1 MAEHARADEAPAVR
15 WLFVGAGNMASAL
28 VGGLLGAGTDPARV
42 RLVDTDAAARARA
55 SDAFGCPVHESL
67 DDALDDVPED
77 AHGNGPGRTG
87 VVLAVK
93 PQHVEGVCAALAR
106 HDAWRAA
113 PEARPFA
120 VSIAAGVRIAA
131 MARALDAGS
140 GGATAIVRAMPNTP
154 SLVGRGAAAT
164 VANAACDAG
173 VRAAATSLFASVGT
187 VVELDDEALLDAV
200 TALSGSGPA
209 YAFALM
215 EHMATA
221 GVALGLDAD
230 VARRLAIA
238 TVAGAGAMARASDEP
253 PATLRERVTSPGGT
267 TAAAL
272 DSLARDGFADAV
284 ARAMRAARARA
295 VELGD
300 ASTGA
305 STGTSAGASAA
316 GR

>member
-1 MAEHARADEAPAVR
+1 MGADATGDAAGVPAAPATP

-28 VGGLLGAGTDPARV
+28 VGGLIAAGTAPARV

-55 SDAFGCPVHESL
+55 SDAFGCPVHASL
-67 DDALDDVPED
+67 DDALDDAPE
-77 AHGNGPGRTG
+77 GEPGRTG

-93 PQHVEGVCAALAR
+93 PQHVAGVCAALAR

-113 PEARPFA
+113 PGERPFA

-131 MARALDAGS
+131 MASALDAGPG

-164 VANAACDAG
+164 VANAACDAA

-187 VVELDDEALLDAV
+187 VVELDDEALIDAV

-215 EHMATA
+215 EHMAAA
-221 GVALGLDAD
+221 GTELGLAPD
-230 VARRLAIA
+230 VARRLAVA
-238 TVAGAGAMARASDEP
+238 TVAGTGAMAIASIDP
-253 PATLRERVTSPGGT
+253 PGTLRERVTSPGGT

-272 DSLARDGFADAV
+272 ESLARDGFADAV

-300 ASTGA
+300 AS
-305 STGTSAGASAA
+305 
-316 GR
+316 

>member
-1 MAEHARADEAPAVR
+1 MGAHATGDAAGVPAAPATP

-28 VGGLLGAGTDPARV
+28 VGGLIRAGTAPARV

-55 SDAFGCPVHESL
+55 SDAFGCAVHASL
-67 DDALDDVPED
+67 DDALDDVPDD
-77 AHGNGPGRTG
+77 ASEGGPGRTG

-93 PQHVEGVCAALAR
+93 PQHVAGVCAALAR

-113 PEARPFA
+113 PEKRPFA

-131 MARALDAGS
+131 MAGALDAGPG

-164 VANAACDAG
+164 VANAACDAA

-187 VVELDDEALLDAV
+187 VVELDDEALIDAV

-215 EHMATA
+215 EHMAAA
-221 GVALGLDAD
+221 GTELGLAPD
-230 VARRLAIA
+230 VARRLAVA
-238 TVAGAGAMARASDEP
+238 TVAGAGAMAGASSDP

-284 ARAMRAARARA
+284 TRAMRAARARA

-300 ASTGA
+300 AS
-305 STGTSAGASAA
+305 
-316 GR
+316 